1 VTTTTTQQHIG
12 RATQTGQDAMSTAL
26 RGWAETAQ
34 TVLGLGAGERNEG
47 VPSPD
52 RFIDTWY
59 EVAEEA
65 LAAQREFTKA
75 LLSVGVPVIDAMS
88 RSVTS
93 TIEATQEATEEATRQ
108 AAAAPQESSRASRNN
123 AAERKDG

>member
-1 VTTTTTQQHIG
+1 
-12 RATQTGQDAMSTAL
+12 MSTAL

-34 TVLGLGAGERNEG
+34 TVLGLGAGERDES

-65 LAAQREFTKA
+65 LVAQREFTKA
-75 LLSVGVPVIDAMS
+75 LLSVGVPVIDAVS
-88 RSVTS
+88 RSAAR
-93 TIEATQEATEEATRQ
+93 TIEATQEATQEASRQ
-108 AAAAPQESSRASRNN
+108 SAAVPQESSRVSRSN
-123 AAERKDG
+123 AAARKDG